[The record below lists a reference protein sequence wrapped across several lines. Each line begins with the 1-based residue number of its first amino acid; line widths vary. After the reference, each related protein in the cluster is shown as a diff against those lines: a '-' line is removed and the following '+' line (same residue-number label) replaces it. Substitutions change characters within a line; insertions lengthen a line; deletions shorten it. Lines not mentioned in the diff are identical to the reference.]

1 MKKIFFIF
9 ISFIVLTQNIAKAE
23 VAMIGVVSGM
33 VCMECQKKVEAALTE
48 KAGTKATVD
57 VSWPENVAVVSFEG
71 TTNLTE
77 ADFKNVVE
85 GVGFT
90 TGKIVKVDEENNARI
105 RFQQLKSREKG
116 LREVVSELEKT
127 LKTEQQTLQ
136 KTTKE
141 QKQAIE
147 Q

>member
-1 MKKIFFIF
+1 MKSLLKIVLLFVTF
-9 ISFIVLTQNIAKAE
+9 ISIQTIAKAE
-23 VAMIGVVSGM
+23 QALVGVVNGM

-90 TGKIVKVDEENNARI
+90 TGKIVKVDEQVRTAAD
-105 RFQQLKSREKG
+105 G
-116 LREVVSELEKT
+116 VVT
-127 LKTEQQTLQ
+127 LK
-136 KTTKE
+136 KF
-141 QKQAIE
+141 
-147 Q
+147 